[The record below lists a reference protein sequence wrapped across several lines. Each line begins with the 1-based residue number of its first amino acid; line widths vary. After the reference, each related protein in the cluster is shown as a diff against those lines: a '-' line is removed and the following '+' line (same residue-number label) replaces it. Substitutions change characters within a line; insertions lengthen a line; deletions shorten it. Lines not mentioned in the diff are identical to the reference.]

1 MTSRTRTSSIEQA
14 KTAKATTARKAAK
27 KTTTARPARKTP
39 AKKTA
44 PRLSLVKPTPTQPKR
59 PRPFMTDIQGFATL
73 AARIAG
79 ITTPNIRDW
88 RDHRDGTTTRRLPDG
103 ALLHYR
109 QATRTLTWQGTCPM
123 GAIHEHPITSPSTTT
138 AARVDTIRCTT
149 PHADLSTI
157 PALTA
162 DELAGYGLHHSPT
175 TVRPVPGDDPIT
187 ETIPVALPA
196 SEPEPR
202 TLADTLVHSDRSN
215 ADTQPLNRDDITAGL
230 TAPADTEKPKEHP
243 QP

>member
-1 MTSRTRTSSIEQA
+1 MTRTNTTEQA
-14 KTAKATTARKAAK
+14 KQTSRKTTAK

-39 AKKTA
+39 TKKATA
-44 PRLSLVKPTPTQPKR
+44 PRLSLVKPTPTLPKR
-59 PRPFMTDIQGFATL
+59 PQDFMTDAQGFATL

-79 ITTPNIRDW
+79 ITTERIADW
-88 RDHRDGTTTRRLPDG
+88 RDHHDGTTTRRLPDG
-103 ALLHYR
+103 ALLHYQ
-109 QATRTLTWQGTCPM
+109 QATRTLTWQGVCPM

-138 AARVDTIRCTT
+138 AARVNTIRCTT

-162 DELAGYGLHHSPT
+162 EELAGYGILHTPT

-187 ETIPVALPA
+187 ETIPIPLPTA
-196 SEPEPR
+196 EPEPR

-215 ADTQPLNRDDITAGL
+215 ADTQPIPTL
-230 TAPADTEKPKEHP
+230 TAPADNDQMKEHTEP
-243 QP
+243 